1 MYKDP
6 GKSRTR
12 KNVIYRL
19 TDLKNWLIDKNGS
32 QFFYK
37 DRGCRKL
44 RKIVDRMEECCDSKW
59 KFNNKEAQQRRSSFS
74 FPLSRKSVREE
85 ECDKRMIYESISTA
99 VEIKNQLATI
109 APPFSP
115 VKINE
120 KSYDGDVR
128 LRGRNV
134 INAWFVPVKM
144 KN

>member
-1 MYKDP
+1 
-6 GKSRTR
+6 
-12 KNVIYRL
+12 
-19 TDLKNWLIDKNGS
+19 
-32 QFFYK
+32 
-37 DRGCRKL
+37 
-44 RKIVDRMEECCDSKW
+44 MEECCDSKW

-134 INAWFVPVKM
+134 INA
-144 KN
+144 